1 MVKGL
6 QPCVWNGLEETPC
19 PCPMVIF
26 HKVPNM
32 SRDMFIKKKTICS
45 GHVLR
50 KWTGFWTCQI
60 HFGRVLER
68 TILLIIF
75 SKKLNG
81 TNISY
86 IMSYM
91 TCEYK
96 AIKPLIPN
104 QNINLEV
111 LDSHAYINS
120 STTTPFN
127 IMMSKIIIEG
137 KLSKRTRVMRIK
149 ASKISNFKLVQALQP
164 GRVRLHSQAG
174 LVGSP
179 MQLPLCMCFFFKFL
193 N

>member
-1 MVKGL
+1 MNRFLDVSNPL
-6 QPCVWNGLEETPC
+6 
-19 PCPMVIF
+19 
-26 HKVPNM
+26 
-32 SRDMFIKKKTICS
+32 
-45 GHVLR
+45 
-50 KWTGFWTCQI
+50 WTGSENNSF
-60 HFGRVLER
+60 
-68 TILLIIF
+68 IF
-75 SKKLNG
+75 FPKKNG
-81 TNISY
+81 ININY

-96 AIKPLIPN
+96 HNAIKPLIPN

-149 ASKISNFKLVQALQP
+149 ASKISNFKLVRALQP

-179 MQLPLCMCFFFKFL
+179 MQLPLCMCFF
-193 N
+193 